1 MVTPS
6 TAKVGDTLN
15 AIVTGAAA
23 ATYQWYAD
31 GEEIKGATKSTYNV
45 TSYDLGKEISV
56 SVTAEDG
63 EVVYSDET
71 AAVVE
76 EFSLSEVVLD
86 NTTPKVG
93 DLLTATAYDAFG
105 EDVSS
110 ECTWQWYRVT
120 AMGMTVK
127 IANQTKRTYTVG
139 AIDAGAVLYAVATD
153 VYGIEYTSNESTPN
167 RVESVSDVRILGIS
181 GKQTY
186 SKINDVAIL
195 GDELRV
201 DATPS
206 ASLTGVD
213 YQWYRGQ
220 SKIIGATEPT
230 YTVTAE
236 DIGTKIGVAIDIPVT
251 LGYGFLAD
259 VTSNANVYSSVAH
272 AAMAQGTYAYVELKN
287 DAANDVAIQT
297 ASLTNQSPS
306 VGQTTTVRV
315 RFDKNKDGD
324 IDDSGDYLDLNNV
337 DGNVTWYRN
346 EIDPKNIV
354 GRNPGYAVRA
364 ADAGSVLIAKVTG
377 KDDTEFNG
385 EIEIATDAVKKEI
398 ATVTVDAS
406 EIVAQATSPGLVGER
421 VTATIKDKANK
432 DVPATG
438 YDLQWYINNVAVNG
452 ATSATLQI
460 TPAIATQ
467 HLLTIAAGANPTFK
481 CEVVGKGDYSG
492 SVQGSADGATAVQ
505 SGTTTNDWT
514 ATPATVTA
522 VTLKNE
528 AGTAITAATTVSK
541 GETLKVETT
550 PAAAVDDFDWVWYY
564 GDPAAGTPTLS
575 ASASGSSFKLGDGV
589 VSGDKIFVVTAPKAA
604 ANQAI
609 NWKKT
614 DGTTNADG
622 AFLVGTAA
630 AALQNKTI
638 KATAGTA
645 ATNDSVVSAL
655 LGIGTA
661 SVTIDNGMTGDD
673 KKTFTTPEVGTYVTA
688 STTNTPAGLT
698 YAWTYDEGGAP
709 TTTNNVATHIVTSED
724 LGLTLKCTVSL
735 GADGNGYSKSQTAS
749 VKTGPVLPSSRT
761 FQEVRI
767 YKNADIGTIV
777 DKGTFE
783 AKSGETKLDST
794 VNYHIVIL
802 DSWNQIHKVPT
813 ADRGTE
819 YVLLDR
825 DNQKCHRNN
834 NVTFGN
840 GAGAGYTLNTG
851 EVITVMVVPNQI
863 EFSGETI
870 EVPFSSAVS

>member
-1 MVTPS
+1 
-6 TAKVGDTLN
+6 
-15 AIVTGAAA
+15 
-23 ATYQWYAD
+23 
-31 GEEIKGATKSTYNV
+31 
-45 TSYDLGKEISV
+45 
-56 SVTAEDG
+56 
-63 EVVYSDET
+63 
-71 AAVVE
+71 
-76 EFSLSEVVLD
+76 
-86 NTTPKVG
+86 
-93 DLLTATAYDAFG
+93 
-105 EDVSS
+105 
-110 ECTWQWYRVT
+110 
-120 AMGMTVK
+120 MGMTVK

-139 AIDAGAVLYAVATD
+139 AIDRGAVLYAVATD

-213 YQWYRGQ
+213 YQWYRGK
-220 SKIIGATEPT
+220 SKIVGATDST

-236 DIGTKIGVAIDIPVT
+236 DIGTQIGVAIEIPAT

-259 VTSNANVYSSVAH
+259 VTSNADVYSTVAGANM
-272 AAMAQGTYAYVELKN
+272 AAGRYAYVELKN

-306 VGQTTTVRV
+306 VGQTTTARV

-324 IDDSGDYLDLNNV
+324 VEDSGDYLDLNNV
-337 DGNVTWYRN
+337 DGNVIWYRN

-354 GRNPGYAVRA
+354 GRDPGYQVRK

-377 KDDTEFNG
+377 KDGTEFNG

-398 ATVTVDAS
+398 DSVTVNAD
-406 EIVAQATSPGLVGER
+406 EVVAAATSPGLVGER
-421 VTATIKDKANK
+421 VTASIKDKAGAT
-432 DVPATG
+432 VPATG

-467 HLLTIAAGANPTFK
+467 HLLTITAGAKPTFK

-492 SVQGSADGATAVQ
+492 SVQGSADGAVAAKN
-505 SGTTTNDWT
+505 GATTNDWT
-514 ATPATVTA
+514 ATAATVTA

-528 AGTAITAATTVSK
+528 AGTALTAATKVSK
-541 GETLKVETT
+541 GETLKVTTT

-564 GDPAAGTPTLS
+564 GDPTAGTPTLS

-589 VSGDKIFVVTAPKAA
+589 MRGDKIFVVPTPKAA

-614 DGTTNADG
+614 DGTTNADA

-630 AALQNKTI
+630 AALQDKTI
-638 KATAGTA
+638 KSTAGTA
-645 ATNDSVVSAL
+645 AGNDSVVSAL

-673 KKTFTTPEVGTYVTA
+673 KKTFTAPEVGTYVTA
-688 STTNTPAGLT
+688 STTNTPAGLS
-698 YAWTYDEGGAP
+698 YEWTYDEGGAP
-709 TTTNNVATHIVTSED
+709 STTANVATHIVTSED
-724 LGLTLKCTVSL
+724 LGLTLKCKISL
-735 GADGNGYSKSQTAS
+735 ADDGNGYSKSQVAT

-767 YKNADIGTIV
+767 YKAADINAIV

-783 AKSGETKLDST
+783 AKASETKLDNT
-794 VNYHIVIL
+794 ITYHIVVL
-802 DSWNQIHKVPT
+802 DSWNQIHKVVT
-813 ADRGTE
+813 GDKGTE

-825 DNQKCHRNN
+825 DNQKCHRNTA
-834 NVTFGN
+834 VTFGN
-840 GAGAGYTLNTG
+840 GEGGDYALKAG
-851 EVITVMVVPNQI
+851 EVITVMVVPDQI
-863 EFSGETI
+863 EFSGATI

>member
-1 MVTPS
+1 M
-6 TAKVGDTLN
+6 D
-15 AIVTGAAA
+15 
-23 ATYQWYAD
+23 AD
-31 GEEIKGATKSTYNV
+31 GNS
-45 TSYDLGKEISV
+45 DL
-56 SVTAEDG
+56 
-63 EVVYSDET
+63 SDET
-71 AAVVE
+71 DAVVE
-76 EFSLSEVVLD
+76 KFALSEVLLD

-467 HLLTIAAGANPTFK
+467 HLVPLVNTAPVFK

-492 SVQGSADGATAVQ
+492 SVQGTANGVADG
-505 SGTTTNDWT
+505 GTRWT
-514 ATPATVTA
+514 ATPATVRK
-522 VTLKNE
+522 VILKNE
-528 AGTAITAATTVSK
+528 AGSAIIAPKNVSK
-541 GETLKVETT
+541 GETLKITT
-550 PAAAVDDFDWVWYY
+550 VPAAAVDDFNWTWYY
-564 GDPAAGTPTLS
+564 GDGANTLN
-575 ASASGSSFKLGDGV
+575 ASASGSSFKLGEGV
-589 VSGDKIFVVTAPKAA
+589 KSGDKICVVPSPKANPNIA
-604 ANQAI
+604 WA
-609 NWKKT
+609 
-614 DGTTNADG
+614 G
-622 AFLVGTAA
+622 ATSTALTAA
-630 AALQNKTI
+630 ALVAGTPANTVI
-638 KATAGTA
+638 DTAPTTA
-645 ATNDSVVSAL
+645 ATASASAVTAL
-655 LGIGTA
+655 LGIGAA
-661 SVTIDNGMTGDD
+661 SVTIDNGMTGDN
-673 KKTFTTPEVGTYVTA
+673 KKTFTAPEVGTYVTA
-688 STTNTPAGLT
+688 STENTPAGLH
-698 YAWTYDEGGAP
+698 YEWTYEETGAA
-709 TTTNNVATHIVTSED
+709 VAGAADQATHIVTSAD
-724 LGLTLKCTVSL
+724 LGLTLKCTISL
-735 GADGNGYSKSQTAS
+735 ANDGNGYAASQTAT

-767 YKNADIGTIV
+767 YKNADIAGIV

-783 AKSGETKLDST
+783 AKAGETKLDKT
-794 VNYHIVIL
+794 ITYHIVVL
-802 DSWNQIHKVPT
+802 DSWNQIHKVVT
-813 ADRGTE
+813 GDASTE

-825 DNQKCHRNN
+825 DNQKCHRNTA
-834 NVTFGN
+834 VTFGN
-840 GAGAGYTLNTG
+840 GEGGDYELAAG
-851 EVITVMVVPNQI
+851 EVITVMVVPDQI
-863 EFSGETI
+863 EFSGATI
-870 EVPFSSAVS
+870 EVPFSSAVN